1 MNMKNDKKAT
11 FFALIKYLNRALAI
25 IVLLVFVLV
34 GLPKAKELYQS
45 GPIQDNATFTT
56 VKIEKVGDEYT
67 GEISLFYG
75 KEITAS
81 FKIELELFYSGQLVT
96 TEILDYAVGK
106 DTATFT
112 VDMSSNGEPK
122 EQFFTHNVKRVFDA
136 GQKVSTPFFY
146 LREGEFTQTAGSAY
160 RVNAKI
166 ALNDRVGV
174 KKIIITPYLNER
186 KLVEN
191 GIEMFLSGKTENFDF
206 TFFNDSFPVT
216 TDITYKVVK
225 A

>member
-1 MNMKNDKKAT
+1 MKNDKKAT
-11 FFALIKYLNRALAI
+11 FLALIKYINRALAI

-56 VKIEKVGDEYT
+56 VKIEKVGDVHR

-75 KEITAS
+75 REITAS

-96 TEILDYAVGK
+96 TEILEYEVGK

-112 VDMSSNGEPK
+112 VDMSSNGAPK

-136 GQKVSTPFFY
+136 GQKVTTPFFY
-146 LREGEFTQTAGSAY
+146 LRKGEFTQTEDFAY

-166 ALNDRVGV
+166 AINDRVGA
-174 KKIIITPYLNER
+174 KKILITPYLNER
-186 KLVEN
+186 KLVET
-191 GIEMFLSGKTENFDF
+191 GIEMFLSGKNENFDF
-206 TFFNDSFPVT
+206 TFFNNCLPAT